1 MTEATDY
8 DVIVVGGGPVGT
20 TTALKLAKR
29 GMKVALFEK
38 REAATLDHRASTFH
52 PPTLEMLDE
61 LGLTEPLL
69 TKGILA
75 RSYQFRDAKL
85 GKIVDLDFSV
95 LDNDTRYPYRL
106 QVEQS
111 RLTAA
116 ALEALAVEQNVTAVL
131 DAEVKDVRETTAGF
145 EVDVASGKE
154 GAITAS
160 SRYLIAA
167 DGSKSLVREHY
178 GIEFAGHTYPERYL
192 VITTSLPL
200 HDILDDL
207 AVVNYVADPENW
219 HVLLRNPS
227 GWRVLLPSDPALT
240 VEEQT
245 DPAYV
250 LSQLRRVVPVV
261 DGYPVVHVT
270 VYEVHRKVAATFR
283 KGNVF
288 LIGDAAHVNNPLG
301 GMGMNSGIH
310 DGLMLADVLPKV
322 DSGQSPDSDLD
333 LWAENRRAIAKT
345 YVGEETEGNWN
356 ALRDNSDE
364 RRAAKRAE
372 WEALG
377 RDEVA
382 RHKFLMT
389 ASMLTS
395 VR

>member
-69 TKGILA
+69 SKGILA

-116 ALEALAVEQNVTAVL
+116 ALEALAVEPNVTAVL
-131 DAEVKDVRETTAGF
+131 DAEVKEVRETSAGF
-145 EVDVASGKE
+145 EVDVASGKL
-154 GAITAS
+154 GAVTAS

-167 DGSKSLVREHY
+167 DGSKSMVREHY

-322 DSGQSPDSDLD
+322 DSGESPDSDLD

>member
-116 ALEALAVEQNVTAVL
+116 ALEALAVEPNVTAVL
-131 DAEVKDVRETTAGF
+131 DAEVKEVRETSTGF
-145 EVDVASGKE
+145 EVDVASGNE
-154 GAITAS
+154 GAVTAS

-322 DSGQSPDSDLD
+322 DSGESPDSDLD

>member
-322 DSGQSPDSDLD
+322 DSGESPDSDLD
-333 LWAENRRAIAKT
+333 VWAENRRAIAKT